1 MSDTT
6 IPECKKI
13 ITMISTVEASNT
25 ERVPDYQNAPQPGGI
40 SVTDPQAI
48 PQKNTPVIFPYL
60 EATAKCLKNT

>member
-1 MSDTT
+1 
-6 IPECKKI
+6 
-13 ITMISTVEASNT
+13 MISTAEASNT
-25 ERVPDYQNAPQPGGI
+25 ERVPDYQNEPQPGGI